1 MFLHPKVNIIMEH
14 EKDSTHSTETAEKK
28 WGGARAGAGRP
39 RGSTDKVTARF
50 ILETAERV
58 IGKPLIESVM
68 EGYLE
73 TILDGDRR
81 HRTIYEKML
90 VDKVASNL
98 FDVEVTEDQD
108 VVQAKREAFAA
119 AIAQVMESQRE
130 QSGDHPQGQ

>member
-1 MFLHPKVNIIMEH
+1 MEH
-14 EKDSTHSTETAEKK
+14 EKDSTQSTEPTEKK

-39 RGSTDKVTARF
+39 KGSTDKVTARF

>member
-1 MFLHPKVNIIMEH
+1 MEH
-14 EKDSTHSTETAEKK
+14 EKDSNFSSDSESEKK
-28 WGGARAGAGRP
+28 GWGGARPGSGRKK
-39 RGSTDKVTARF
+39 GSTDKITARF

-73 TILDGDRR
+73 TIVDGDRK

-98 FDVEVTEDQD
+98 FDVEVTEDVD
-108 VVQAKREAFAA
+108 AVQAKREAFAA
-119 AIAQVMESQRE
+119 AIAQVMESQRD
-130 QSGDHPQGQ
+130 GK

>member
-14 EKDSTHSTETAEKK
+14 EKDSTQSTETAEKK

>member
-1 MFLHPKVNIIMEH
+1 MEH
-14 EKDSTHSTETAEKK
+14 EKDSTLSTATEAVKK
-28 WGGARAGAGRP
+28 AWGGARPGAGRP
-39 RGSTDKVTARF
+39 RGSTDKVTARH

-68 EGYLE
+68 EGYRD

-90 VDKVASNL
+90 VDKVATTL

-108 VVQAKREAFAA
+108 LLSAKRAAFAEAMAQAVVQAQHTPKDTE
-119 AIAQVMESQRE
+119 
-130 QSGDHPQGQ
+130 

>member
-1 MFLHPKVNIIMEH
+1 MEH

>member
-1 MFLHPKVNIIMEH
+1 MEH
-14 EKDSTHSTETAEKK
+14 EKDSTQSTETAEKK

>member
-14 EKDSTHSTETAEKK
+14 EKDSTQSTETAEKK
-28 WGGARAGAGRP
+28 WGGARPGAGRP

-73 TILDGDRR
+73 TIHDGDRR

-98 FDVEVTEDQD
+98 FDVEVTEDVD
-108 VVQAKREAFAA
+108 AVQAKREAFAA
-119 AIAQVMESQRE
+119 AIAQVVASQQENRD
-130 QSGDHPQGQ
+130 GDQTGQ